1 MSTCITGEQLP
12 SHASVAT
19 LARGGC
25 FVGLDTSSSQ
35 TLLRACLRAIS
46 YEEAEL
52 FTFPK
57 GQQTGVG
64 QQKSC
69 STSDYIFDGRESHVR
84 GKAVD
89 TRHA

>member
-1 MSTCITGEQLP
+1 M
-12 SHASVAT
+12 
-19 LARGGC
+19 
-25 FVGLDTSSSQ
+25 
-35 TLLRACLRAIS
+35 LLRACLRAIS

-57 GQQTGVG
+57 GQQTGEG

-69 STSDYIFDGRESHVR
+69 STSDYIFDGRESRVNEQG

-89 TRHA
+89 MRHA

>member
-1 MSTCITGEQLP
+1 MSACITGEQLP
-12 SHASVAT
+12 SLGSVAT

-25 FVGLDTSSSQ
+25 FVGLDTNSSQ

-57 GQQTGVG
+57 GQQTGEG

-69 STSDYIFDGRESHVR
+69 GYTYIFDGRESRAH
-84 GKAVD
+84 
-89 TRHA
+89 